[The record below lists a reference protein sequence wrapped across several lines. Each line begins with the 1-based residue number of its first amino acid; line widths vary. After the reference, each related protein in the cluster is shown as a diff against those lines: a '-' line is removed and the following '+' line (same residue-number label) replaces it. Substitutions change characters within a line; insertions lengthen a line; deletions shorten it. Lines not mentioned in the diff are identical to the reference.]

1 MGLIHMVEGLGTLG
15 SRAAAQLAASRL
27 QDKKNKKK
35 QTQTQSA
42 SSLQVVQPQTGIWSA
57 DLSIILLLH
66 LSSLTRIS
74 ISSLR

>member
-1 MGLIHMVEGLGTLG
+1 MGLIHMVEGLGVLG
-15 SRAAAQLAASRL
+15 SRDAAQLAVSRL
-27 QDKKNKKK
+27 QDRKKNQKTK
-35 QTQTQSA
+35 TQSA

-66 LSSLTRIS
+66 FSSLTRIS